1 MPMSEQYVYDVFIS
15 FAGEDRIWT
24 EEQVLRRLQR
34 CRTMDGRMP
43 RIFFD
48 RSRTGVQTGE
58 PWGQS
63 LANAVLESRKF
74 VAIYSRSYFSKP
86 ACNYELEAANELDLD
101 RRMRLIN
108 PVLYDLTL
116 EKVPLRVASAQ
127 YIRIDWPD
135 WFERLCDALELTPAR
150 EVLTLGF
157 KGDLPSSIEVNNTLP
172 PVRIEVYSDSGG
184 RGRDV
189 AISISTKTGDL
200 RGELTVI
207 SRNGV
212 AEFSDLSFAEPHD
225 KPVSLFASAD
235 GCISASSKGIQVL
248 RPAVPEIPAG
258 VSIDATG
265 NPFFFCKGEALALI
279 TEDCLAIWSIEGRQ
293 VGKSFRFD
301 APLRF
306 IVRDQDHIAVADWA
320 GHVRIIAQD
329 GQISEWDFGAQ
340 DEKLAIPGGMVLS
353 ERHLFLGFWNGNLY
367 RLQPDNER
375 ELIGQHAA
383 GVQAL
388 AAIGNRIVVVDLEG
402 KLVMWEADRVI
413 FSSDTGERCIH
424 GMKTVG
430 DGVIFVGENHLL
442 KFAPQTKSIFR
453 EALRLCAPL
462 TTLTDVDCPL
472 ICDDQGRGFRFNA
485 GLTREIR
492 FQVPPG
498 ARPVSADH
506 SGKWAVFRQP
516 DGTHTLLRRHQVVY
530 THHGPLAVSPDG
542 HHFAIG
548 EHRRL
553 RLLDENAIHTLISGR
568 ENG

>member
-1 MPMSEQYVYDVFIS
+1 MSADYEYDVFIS

-58 PWGQS
+58 AWDES
-63 LANAVLESRKF
+63 LAKAIDVSRKF
-74 VAIYSRSYFSKP
+74 VAIYSRSYFSKE
-86 ACNYELEAANELDLD
+86 ACKFELRIANERDLG
-101 RRMRLIN
+101 RRMRFIN

-116 EKVPLRVASAQ
+116 EKIPRHVTDAQ

-150 EVLTLGF
+150 EVLMLGF

-172 PVRIEVYSDSGG
+172 PVMVEVYSDSGG

-189 AISISTKTGDL
+189 AINLSTKAGDL
-200 RGELTVI
+200 RGDLTVI

-212 AEFSDLSFAEPHD
+212 AEFSDLSFAEAHD

-235 GCISASSKGIQVL
+235 GCASVSSKGIRVL
-248 RPAVPEIPAG
+248 PPAVTRIPAG
-258 VSIDATG
+258 VSVEATG
-265 NPFFFCKGEALALI
+265 NPWFFCNGEALALI
-279 TEDCLAIWSIEGRQ
+279 TDNTLAIWSIEGRQ
-293 VGKSFRFD
+293 VSKGWRFF

-306 IVRDQDHIAVADWA
+306 IIRNQDHIAVGDWA
-320 GHVRIIAQD
+320 GRVRIVAQD
-329 GQISEWDFGAQ
+329 GESSEWDFSAQ
-340 DEKLAIPGGMVLS
+340 DEKLAIPGAMVLA
-353 ERHLFLGFWNGNLY
+353 EGRLFLGFWNGNLY
-367 RLQPDNER
+367 RLQPGNQR
-375 ELIGQHAA
+375 ELIGQHPA

-388 AAIGNRIVVVDLEG
+388 AVPGNRIVVVDLEG
-402 KLVMWEADRVI
+402 NLVMWDGDRVI
-413 FSSDTGERCIH
+413 SNIDTGERYIH

-430 DGVIFVGENHLL
+430 TGAVFVGGNHLL
-442 KFAPQTKSIFR
+442 KYVPQTKSLFR
-453 EALRLCAPL
+453 EALRLSGAL

-472 ICDDQGRGFRFNA
+472 VCDDQGRGFRFNA
-485 GLTREIR
+485 GLTPEIR

-506 SGKWAVFRQP
+506 SGRWAVFRQP

-530 THHGPLAVSPDG
+530 THSGPLAVSPDG
-542 HHFAIG
+542 HHFAISENG
-548 EHRRL
+548 RL
-553 RLLDENAIHTLISGR
+553 RLLDEDAIHTLINRGR
-568 ENG
+568 ND